1 MAKAKKGSKKKIIFS
16 VLGLLIVAIIVLVV
30 VASSKE
36 NFTEVKIE
44 NVKKRTLTQLVNSTG
59 KIYPVNQV
67 VLRPEVAGEIVE
79 LPVIEGQKV
88 EKGDLLIRVKPDLY
102 VARRNRAKESLNSA
116 KSNLTINEATL
127 ERIESEFKRVSGL
140 YAKKLASDKELE
152 IAKASLAESKGRV
165 AAQKAAVEQAKAS
178 YSEAQ
183 ADLAKTAIYS
193 PISGTITQL
202 NVELSE
208 RVLGSSF
215 NQGTHIMTVADL
227 DKMEARVDVDEND
240 VVLIRDGQEAII
252 EIDAFKDM
260 KFNGKVTQ
268 IGNSAKSRGLGTQD
282 EVVNFEVRILL
293 VDKHERIRPGMS
305 CDADIK
311 TATRE
316 NVFSVPIQSVTA
328 RMDES
333 EYDENTPASKRK
345 PKEVVFVVVD
355 KKVKM
360 KEVKTGISDDDYYEI
375 ISGLE
380 ENEKVVSGPYRAL
393 SKELEDGKRVVVQEK
408 RKKGKKKEQV
418 AEASNN

>member
-88 EKGDLLIRVKPDLY
+88 EKGDLLIRVKPDQY

-240 VVLIRDGQEAII
+240 VVLIRDGQEAVI

>member
-16 VLGLLIVAIIVLVV
+16 FLGLLLVAIIVLVAI
-30 VASSKE
+30 ASSKE
-36 NFTEVKIE
+36 DITQVKVE
-44 NVKKRTLTQLVNSTG
+44 NVKKRTLIQLVNSTG

-67 VLRPEVAGEIVE
+67 ILRPEVAGEIVE

-88 EKGDLLIRVKPDLY
+88 KKGDLLIRIKPDQYL
-102 VARRNRAKESLNSA
+102 ARRNRAKESLNSA

-127 ERIESEFKRVSGL
+127 ERVEAEYKRVTGL
-140 YAKKLASDKELE
+140 YNKKLASDKELE
-152 IAKASLAESKGRV
+152 IAKASLAESRGRV
-165 AAQKAAVEQAKAS
+165 AAQKAAVAQARAS
-178 YSEAQ
+178 YNEAQ
-183 ADLAKTAIYS
+183 ADLDKTVIYS

-240 VVLIRDGQEAII
+240 VVLIRESQEATI

-260 KFNGKVTQ
+260 KFDGIVTQ
-268 IGNSAKSRGLGTQD
+268 IGNSAKSRGIGTQN
-282 EVVNFEVRILL
+282 EVVNFEVRVLL
-293 VDKHERIRPGMS
+293 VDKHKRIRPGMS

-311 TATRE
+311 TATRKD
-316 NVFSVPIQSVTA
+316 VFSVPIQSVTA
-328 RMDES
+328 RMNDQV
-333 EYDENTPASKRK
+333 YDENTPASKRK
-345 PKEVVFVVVD
+345 PKEVVFIVKD
-355 KKVKM
+355 NKVKM

-393 SKELEDGKRVVVQEK
+393 SKELEDGKRVIVQ
-408 RKKGKKKEQV
+408 KKKIKNKKKEQL
-418 AEASNN
+418 AEVSKK